1 MKSIHRRYGDH
12 IKSLRAPCG
21 TRIAEQSPTRVA
33 EVLMPLH
40 TRYCNHIEYARASCG
55 TRIQAPRAVPYK
67 SRGLKFLCRLNTRY
81 SIHVEYAQYKNRQQY
96 NCIIIMYPST
106 PWYWA
111 SGSPST
117 TTSTYG
123 VGQESWSLAGA
134 LPEESENVHN
144 LLLPLRIEEPET
156 MSKRIIEAEK
166 ARQMREKEARLKA
179 EEARKEEEAR
189 LKAQRV
195 AGESRSC

>member
-67 SRGLKFLCRLNTRY
+67 SRGSKFLCRLNTRY
-81 SIHVEYAQYKNRQQY
+81 SIHVEYARYKNRQQY
-96 NCIIIMYPST
+96 NCIIIRYPST

-117 TTSTYG
+117 TTSGYDHMCTYG

-156 MSKRIIEAEK
+156 KR
-166 ARQMREKEARLKA
+166 R
-179 EEARKEEEAR
+179 
-189 LKAQRV
+189 
-195 AGESRSC
+195 G